1 MDPQKFRKI
10 SVTLDRPG
18 LTATTRLGY
27 YVAAGPAR
35 VNPTNPSRQL
45 AFDLNSAATSTM
57 VYDAVPLTLTQDPT
71 DHDSFKLRIEA
82 KGLVWTY
89 ATDTEP
95 RHANFVI
102 VMTTFDKKG
111 KVVKEIAKVAK
122 IDAPADVPPRGRI
135 EVPIVVPVK
144 LDHDSKAVR
153 VRFVVRIVQTGRE
166 GTADATLQ

>member
-1 MDPQKFRKI
+1 
-10 SVTLDRPG
+10 
-18 LTATTRLGY
+18 
-27 YVAAGPAR
+27 
-35 VNPTNPSRQL
+35 
-45 AFDLNSAATSTM
+45 M
-57 VYDAVPLTLTQDPT
+57 VYDAVPLTLTPDPT

-102 VMTTFDKKG
+102 MTTTFDKKG
-111 KVVKEIAKVAK
+111 KIIKEIAKLAK
-122 IDAPADVPPRGRI
+122 IDAPASVPPRGRI
-135 EVPIVVPVK
+135 EMPVVVPIT
-144 LDHDSKAVR
+144 LEHDPKAVR